1 LCHDRPWYGSIT
13 QGLDWGWYGVAD
25 WRRSGEC
32 KQGRVTRSAELQTHW
47 RRETGRRSR
56 LSAGIPDKLACRVL
70 RVGAADQD
78 AAVDRREQARARR
91 VDVSAGASGR
101 RVMDEDV
108 LGERIRSQSED
119 LARAFVGYRKAF
131 QSASSKDSDFTKA
144 QETNA
149 RQDAASSMPRR
160 HSRQC
165 SQ

>member
-1 LCHDRPWYGSIT
+1 
-13 QGLDWGWYGVAD
+13 
-25 WRRSGEC
+25 
-32 KQGRVTRSAELQTHW
+32 
-47 RRETGRRSR
+47 

-131 QSASSKDSDFTKA
+131 QSASSKDSDVHQSTGNKR
-144 QETNA
+144 ETGRCFIN
-149 RQDAASSMPRR
+149 AASPLSPVQPI
-160 HSRQC
+160 RQR
-165 SQ
+165 